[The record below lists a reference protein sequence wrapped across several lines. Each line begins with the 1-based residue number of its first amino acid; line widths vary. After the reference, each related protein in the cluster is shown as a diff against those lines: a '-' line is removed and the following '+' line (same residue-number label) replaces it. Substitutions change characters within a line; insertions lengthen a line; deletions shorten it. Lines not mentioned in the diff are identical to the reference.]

1 MIHNT
6 DRNLFWDVVDD
17 LLTLAMIIGVIATL
31 CFLLGYF
38 WYAP

>member
-1 MIHNT
+1 MIDNT
-6 DRNLFWDVVDD
+6 DRNLFWDVIDD

>member
-1 MIHNT
+1 MIENT
-6 DRNLFWDVVDD
+6 DRNLFWDVIDD

>member
-1 MIHNT
+1 MIDNT
-6 DRNLFWDVVDD
+6 DRNLFWDVIDD

-31 CFLLGYF
+31 CFLRGYF